1 MKIYK
6 NVLNETTIE
15 KIYSLIKKTST
26 DFDPS
31 WCTSYSWNKNIV
43 EKSSFVLIYKLSQNK
58 KILNLV
64 LNDLKKLKEFKIKNI
79 HVMIYIWGIGSYI
92 PFHEDPVSNIAAT
105 IYLNKTW
112 DKNDGGLFL
121 YETKKGVKGVV
132 PEYNKMI
139 VNDKN
144 ESHCVTSVLPSIKEE
159 RFTLQIFGNNV

>member
-64 LNDLKKLKEFKIKNI
+64 LDDLKKFKEFKIKNI

-92 PFHEDPVSNIAAT
+92 PFHEDPVSIKLG
-105 IYLNKTW
+105 IKMMVVYS
-112 DKNDGGLFL
+112 
-121 YETKKGVKGVV
+121 YTKQKK
-132 PEYNKMI
+132 K
-139 VNDKN
+139 
-144 ESHCVTSVLPSIKEE
+144 
-159 RFTLQIFGNNV
+159 